1 MNEQTIRLILGF
13 LEQLGINITMKVER
27 FIEVSYPILEKQLQV
42 ELFRSIFFAVLGVLL
57 LFITY
62 KWFKFINE
70 KVRQQY
76 HYDSWEVGH
85 IGTFVGGVIGIF
97 FTFGGTYD
105 FIVRIINPEWYIA
118 KMIFDIIQNGGL

>member
-1 MNEQTIRLILGF
+1 MNEQTIRLILRF
-13 LEQLGINITMKVER
+13 LEQLGVNITIKVER

-42 ELFRSIFFAVLGVLL
+42 ELFKSAFFLILGILL

-62 KWFKFINE
+62 KWFEFVNKKI
-70 KVRQQY
+70 KQQY
-76 HYDSWEVGH
+76 HYDNWEIGH
-85 IGTFVGGVIGIF
+85 IGTFIGGIVGLF

-118 KMIFDIIQNGGL
+118 KIIFDIIKNGGL